1 MTDVTGGPGGA
12 HRQVIEGTVVAG
24 AGPGGGFGSGAGS
37 GEYGAGRA
45 AERSAERAAALAVT
59 EGFHPLRV
67 RPYVGPSDE
76 DTLGGTTARPLIDV
90 DPDGG
95 PATTDLGLFPT
106 AYAEME
112 AAEEYPAERVPL
124 AGEGSSGEGPFGDG
138 DGYGDSHDS
147 AAAAAHGRHR
157 RRRRGIVV
165 AAAAVAASALAAGA
179 VAVTGSVMG
188 EENGGTRALPEP
200 SAATPD
206 VTLPSDAGHGAV
218 TEPVAVTHH
227 PPMRAT
233 TSPAPTIPRKA
244 SATPTTSVTAA
255 PPSAT
260 ATATGTP
267 SQTPSTPVTSPSDTG
282 TLQLGASGA
291 EVSDLQQR
299 LTQAWV
305 YAGPVNGTYDQATQ
319 RAVATF
325 QIWYGVQGDP
335 AGVYGPAT
343 RTALVAATSS
353 DNGHH
358 HR

>member
-1 MTDVTGGPGGA
+1 MTDVTRGPGGA
-12 HRQVIEGTVVAG
+12 HGQVIKGTVVAG
-24 AGPGGGFGSGAGS
+24 GSGGSGSS

-67 RPYVGPSDE
+67 RPYVGPSD
-76 DTLGGTTARPLIDV
+76 DGTLGGTTARPLIDV

-112 AAEEYPAERVPL
+112 AAEEYPAEHGPL
-124 AGEGSSGEGPFGDG
+124 AGELSGGGGGERSAASATAGAA
-138 DGYGDSHDS
+138 

-188 EENGGTRALPEP
+188 EENAGTRALPEP

-206 VTLPSDAGHGAV
+206 VTLPADAAPGAV

-233 TSPAPTIPRKA
+233 TSPAPTAPPKA
-244 SATPTTSVTAA
+244 SATPTVTATATTA

-260 ATATGTP
+260 ATATP
-267 SQTPSTPVTSPSDTG
+267 SQSASPPVASPSDDG
-282 TLQLGASGA
+282 TLRLGASGA
-291 EVSDLQQR
+291 EVRDLQQR
-299 LTQAWV
+299 LTQVWV

-343 RTALVAATSS
+343 RAALVAATSPS